1 MWSQNCDDCGPER
14 LVLWVATL
22 MRAQIKSWTV
32 LAYDFLSPKNQGKLI
47 VVSGQ
52 VSCHLTGY
60 RPHL

>member
-1 MWSQNCDDCGPER
+1 
-14 LVLWVATL
+14 

-52 VSCHLTGY
+52 VSCHLTVQI
-60 RPHL
+60 